1 MIKSTHTIASIDILF
16 VNTLKYFRLN
26 LSRVSINNQW
36 CVVKV
41 GSLQTHNWR
50 VNHQWSTVLGTENN
64 YGIPA
69 TLMCIISDWNWSEL
83 GWWRWLV
90 IAKPGSSTKPS
101 SYPQPSPA
109 PSSRQPRPRKSVIIS
124 QQQRHRPIC
133 HPPPGAGLA
142 RSGAVL
148 TSFVDCS
155 LQALKRILSLSLT

>member
-1 MIKSTHTIASIDILF
+1 MVRCKSRIPADPQLESEP
-16 VNTLKYFRLN
+16 
-26 LSRVSINNQW
+26 
-36 CVVKV
+36 
-41 GSLQTHNWR
+41 
-50 VNHQWSTVLGTENN
+50 STVLGTENN

-69 TLMCIISDWNWSEL
+69 TLMCIISDWNWPEL

-155 LQALKRILSLSLT
+155 LQTLKHNLSLSLTLKLVKFCYIYAYRKGGWYLQPEESRGPPVDLIKV